1 MPINDILSNLLT
13 DSPNP
18 WKIERI
24 ATIDSTNSECARRFS
39 NSDSVPWFILWA
51 EEQTEGRGRLER
63 KWFSNPGKDITA
75 SVVFQ
80 SPAPQASIHKL
91 VLPAG
96 IALVAVL
103 REEYGIRAAVRWPN
117 DVLVNGH
124 KLAGILCS
132 YLAGPNAVVC
142 GIGINVNS
150 DPNIADTEFNTPA
163 TTMLRET
170 GSDNSR
176 DRLFGLWL
184 LEFEKL
190 WFMSLDENFRILKDT
205 FDRVNFYR
213 EKPVRIIPGAAAVR
227 NSDTFDEKHVHT
239 GIAESLD
246 PEGAL
251 TINLRDGWQ
260 YSVKID
266 DVIIPQ

>member
-1 MPINDILSNLLT
+1 MPTNEILSNLLAA
-13 DSPNP
+13 SPNK
-18 WKIERI
+18 WELERTD
-24 ATIDSTNSECARRFS
+24 TIDSTNSECARRFS
-39 NSDSVPWFILWA
+39 NSDSAPHFIIWA

-63 KWFSNPGKDITA
+63 KWLSNPGKDITA
-75 SVVFQ
+75 SVVFP
-80 SPAPQASIHKL
+80 SPAPQASIPKL

-132 YLAGPNAVVC
+132 YLARPNAVIC

-150 DPNIADTEFNTPA
+150 DPDLTDTEFNTPV

-176 DRLFGLWL
+176 DRLFALWL

-190 WFMSLDENFRILKDT
+190 WFLSLNENFRILKDT
-205 FDRVNFYR
+205 FDRINFYR
-213 EKPVRIIPGAAAVR
+213 EKPVRIIPGAAAAR
-227 NSDTFDEKHVHT
+227 NSDMVDESHAYI
-239 GIAESLD
+239 GIVESLD

-251 TINLRDGWQ
+251 TINLHDDWQ
-260 YSVKID
+260 YSAKID
-266 DVIIPQ
+266 DIIIPQ